1 MDLGGISERNS
12 ILGTSN
18 QNIMNTSAVII
29 NAGVGGGIASGLPR
43 IQQNQRE
50 SYTIQGANN
59 NQNTNGRVTSQD
71 RNLFPINVYTPDKY
85 VKKAYL

>member
-50 SYTIQGANN
+50 SYTI
-59 NQNTNGRVTSQD
+59 
-71 RNLFPINVYTPDKY
+71 
-85 VKKAYL
+85 

>member
-43 IQQNQRE
+43 IQQN
-50 SYTIQGANN
+50 
-59 NQNTNGRVTSQD
+59 
-71 RNLFPINVYTPDKY
+71 
-85 VKKAYL
+85 